1 MQLAVMRAALL
12 MLLLQRAA
20 CCEYMLPIPW
30 AGGWTAHITEGTGG
44 IEMNYACSKLTCK
57 G

>member
-44 IEMNYACSKLTCK
+44 IEMNYACSKLTNL
-57 G
+57 